1 VPAGRVG
8 RANRPPGQLAS
19 NHRKNR
25 SKKDLAPKNC
35 RSFTPVGFNT
45 MRKPRA
51 GRGAKAANLFF
62 PARALDEPHANA
74 AAAPQRVQRRADFLR
89 AAKGMR
95 FYARGLTLQAA
106 PRSPAPGDSNSFGA
120 GAPPGQTGKPLCVR
134 PSLEAPPRFGFTV
147 TKQSGGAV
155 ERNRIRRRL
164 KEALRLLDPLPARP
178 GHDYVVLARPEALC
192 MPFRDLQGELIRAL
206 VKIGAQ
212 KNQPPIRKD
221 GDREGRAAGDP
232 DAARRQSEKA
242 RKPKG

>member
-1 VPAGRVG
+1 
-8 RANRPPGQLAS
+8 
-19 NHRKNR
+19 
-25 SKKDLAPKNC
+25 
-35 RSFTPVGFNT
+35 

-51 GRGAKAANLFF
+51 GRGAKAANPSSSRFA
-62 PARALDEPHANA
+62 ARPLDEPHGIA
-74 AAAPQRVQRRADFLR
+74 AAAPERLRRRVDFLR

-106 PRSPAPGDSNSFGA
+106 PRSPANGDLTTFGA
-120 GAPPGQTGKPLCVR
+120 GTPPRQTGKPLCVL
-134 PSLEAPPRFGFTV
+134 PCHEAAPRFGFTV

-206 VKIGAQ
+206 GKISAQ
-212 KNQPPIRKD
+212 KNRPPIRKD
-221 GDREGRAAGDP
+221 SDREGHAAGDP
-232 DAARRQSEKA
+232 DAARRQSKRG
-242 RKPKG
+242 RKPEG